1 MELLSKIKLSWK
13 YGRIVYL
20 ISAVLTVAMSALVA
34 YRPASIPFCFIIKL
48 LSIPVIH
55 YLNVE
60 MTKGLEIYW
69 YLNLGI
75 SRREY
80 YSIPFIVEFVAYV
93 ILITVSGLI
102 GYAIR

>member
-1 MELLSKIKLSWK
+1 MELLSKIRLSWN

-20 ISAVLTVAMSALVA
+20 ISAVLTVSMSALAV
-34 YRPASIPFCFIIKL
+34 YRPVTIAFSFIIKI
-48 LSIPVIH
+48 LSIPIIH

-60 MTKGLEIYW
+60 MTKGLGIYY

-80 YSIPFIVEFVAYV
+80 YSIPFIVEFIFYI
-93 ILITVSGLI
+93 ILITISGLI

>member
-1 MELLSKIKLSWK
+1 MSLPAKIKLSWRF
-13 YGRIVYL
+13 GRMHYL
-20 ISAVLTVAMSALVA
+20 ISVILSVSLAVVVA
-34 YRPASIPFCFIIKL
+34 ASPVTLPMCFIVKL

-60 MTKGLEIYW
+60 MTKGLGIYY

-80 YSIPFIVEFVAYV
+80 YSLPFIIEFVVY
-93 ILITVSGLI
+93 LLLMTITGII
-102 GYAIR
+102 GYAVR

>member
-1 MELLSKIKLSWK
+1 MELLSKIRLSWR
-13 YGRIVYL
+13 YGRVVYL
-20 ISAVLTVAMSALVA
+20 ISAVLTVAMSALVV
-34 YRPASIPFCFIIKL
+34 YRPITMPFCFIIKL
-48 LSIPVIH
+48 MSIPVIC

-60 MTKGLEIYW
+60 MTKGPEIYY

-80 YSIPFIVEFVAYV
+80 YSIPFIIEFVAYIV
-93 ILITVSGLI
+93 LMIISGVI

>member
-1 MELLSKIKLSWK
+1 MGLLARIKLSWR

-20 ISAVLTVAMSALVA
+20 ISAVLTAVMSALVI
-34 YRPASIPFCFIIKL
+34 YSPVSMPFCFMIKV

-55 YLNVE
+55 YLNLE
-60 MTKGLEIYW
+60 MTKGMGIYY

-80 YSIPFIVEFVAYV
+80 YSIPFVVEFVAF
-93 ILITVSGLI
+93 ILMMTVSGLT